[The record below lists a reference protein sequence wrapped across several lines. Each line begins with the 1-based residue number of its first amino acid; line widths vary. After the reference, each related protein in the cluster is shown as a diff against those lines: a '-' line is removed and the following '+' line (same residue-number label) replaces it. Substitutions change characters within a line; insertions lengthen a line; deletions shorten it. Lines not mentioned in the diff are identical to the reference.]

1 MKYISLVILAL
12 CIIQMK
18 SDKASQ
24 VVAFA
29 KSKLGCGYA
38 WSGEGQVLTQ
48 ANMKTFH
55 SKYPDHVDTNIVKK
69 WLGKEV
75 YDCSGLVMKALQKV
89 GISIYHNCEI
99 AWKSGIWA
107 SKGTINN
114 YPKGKVCIVYR
125 ISNGRMVHTGISLG
139 NGKFIHAKGSKYGVV
154 EESMPGSW
162 THWGMPKGLY

>member
-1 MKYISLVILAL
+1 MKYISLVLLAL

-18 SDKASQ
+18 SDKASE

-29 KSKLGCGYA
+29 KSKLGCGYV
-38 WSGEGQVLTQ
+38 WSGEGQVLTES
-48 ANMKTFH
+48 NMKQFH
-55 SKYPDHVDTNIVKK
+55 SQYPDHVDTSIVKK

-107 SKGTINN
+107 SKGEIKS
-114 YPKGKVCIVYR
+114 YPKSKVCIVYKY
-125 ISNGRMVHTGISLG
+125 SNGKMTHTGISLG
-139 NGKFIHAKGSKYGVV
+139 NGKFIHAKGSQYGVV
-154 EESMPGSW
+154 EETMPGTW
-162 THWGMPKGLY
+162 THWGIPKGLY